1 MRYCSCPNCKQK
13 CKIHENDI
21 MPGCREMEDVMCPI
35 CDHIITSVFTSGIPS
50 VEIIKE
56 DENLNVEKEGQ

>member
-1 MRYCSCPNCKQK
+1 
-13 CKIHENDI
+13 

-56 DENLNVEKEGQ
+56 DENLNVEKEGQQYEN